1 MVWLHSSCFFSRL
14 LSSRSSP
21 LPGIEDRPLSPS
33 SSDVRLPL
41 PPFPFPASAGTIARG
56 RGEREAVESSYELS
70 GAPDNTQEIT

>member
-14 LSSRSSP
+14 LSSHS
-21 LPGIEDRPLSPS
+21 GIEDRPLSPS